1 MPEAQ
6 PALSEEKTIPIEDT
20 GNPVDVEINETS
32 TEETTQEPVET
43 KEEPQS
49 DSEHEEYSSGV
60 KKRINDLTKKWRE
73 EERQKEAAIKFAE
86 SVKKKN
92 DTLEKTIY

>member
-32 TEETTQEPVET
+32 TEKTTQPVET
-43 KEEPQS
+43 
-49 DSEHEEYSSGV
+49 
-60 KKRINDLTKKWRE
+60 
-73 EERQKEAAIKFAE
+73 
-86 SVKKKN
+86 
-92 DTLEKTIY
+92 